1 MSNIL
6 RSQERGDVLMHVSGN
21 LKRLR
26 SDAGLSQT
34 ALSDVSGISRRMIVA
49 VERGEANISLS
60 SLDKIASALGVD
72 FIELVKDPERTTR
85 TNINAVTWR
94 GKERDSIATLLGS
107 APTSTEAQMW
117 IWSLAEGDRYD
128 AEPDPAGWHEMIF
141 VTEGTLTLQ
150 LRDQTVDYPAGTFA
164 IYSSSQEYSYVNN
177 TSHKVCF
184 VRNVLS

>member
-21 LKRLR
+21 LKKLR
-26 SDAGLSQT
+26 TDAGLSQT
-34 ALSDVSGISRRMIVA
+34 ALADASGISRRMIVA

-60 SLDKIASALGVD
+60 SLDRLASALGVD

-85 TNINAVTWR
+85 SNINEVTWR
-94 GKERDSIATLLGS
+94 GLKPDSMATLLGS
-107 APTSTEAQMW
+107 APASAEAQMW
-117 IWSLAEGDRYD
+117 LWSLAAGERYD
-128 AEPDPAGWHEMIF
+128 AEPDPSGWHEMIF

-150 LRDQTVDYPAGTFA
+150 MGDQIVDYQTGMFA
-164 IYSSSQEYSYVNN
+164 IYSSSQMYSYVNN
-177 TSHKVCF
+177 TAHRVCF